1 MIQVQI
7 SKICKIKV
15 ISIEFGLAPENK
27 YSEMVNN
34 INKIINSFILPFN
47 LKFNKKFPKLILIW
61 K

>member
-34 INKIINSFILPFN
+34 INKIINSFITF
-47 LKFNKKFPKLILIW
+47 
-61 K
+61 